1 MTPQRTTRAETA
13 TSGSGDLSADRFDVR
28 EFART
33 ARGNHRASLDLAG
46 ISPGSI
52 NADAVRL
59 IRIMRDLER
68 TTMHRMR
75 NVLVTATHKD
85 GRVTAFLTTWAYEKY
100 WIADALDAVLEAAG
114 SDLAADAGGAPRR
127 ALNER
132 ADRRG
137 PVRRAIAGNIAG
149 AQLVAAHL
157 ATGLADEW
165 ITSAAYRRIAEL
177 ATALGTV
184 VDLVLDI
191 KARHIRFLAEETQH
205 RLAESTRARRLTR
218 RTIKQIVWPVGAVD
232 QPATERTFFEG
243 IVFGTPEG
251 RAEAGRISS
260 RIAALPG
267 LAAVAPTITARL
279 TP

>member
-1 MTPQRTTRAETA
+1 MTPQSTTRGRTDTPSLER
-13 TSGSGDLSADRFDVR
+13 SGTERFDVR
-28 EFART
+28 EFARS
-33 ARGNHRASLDLAG
+33 ARGSHRAELDLTG
-46 ISPGSI
+46 ITGGSI
-52 NADAVRL
+52 GADAVRL
-59 IRIMRDLER
+59 IRTMRDLER

-85 GRVTAFLTTWAYEKY
+85 ARVTAFLTTWAYEKY

-114 SDLAADAGGAPRR
+114 NDLAAEPGTAPRKV
-127 ALNER
+127 LSER

-149 AQLVAAHL
+149 AQLVAAHV

-165 ITSAAYRRIAEL
+165 ITSAAYRRIGEL
-177 ATALGTV
+177 ASTLGTV
-184 VDLVLDI
+184 VELVLEI
-191 KARHIRFLAEETQH
+191 KERHIRFLAEEAQ
-205 RLAESTRARRLTR
+205 RQLAESKRAQRLAR
-218 RTIKQIVWPVGAVD
+218 RTIKQIVWPVGAVE
-232 QPATERTFFEG
+232 QPASERSFFER

-260 RIAALPG
+260 LIAALPG
-267 LAAVAPTITARL
+267 LSSIGPTIAARL